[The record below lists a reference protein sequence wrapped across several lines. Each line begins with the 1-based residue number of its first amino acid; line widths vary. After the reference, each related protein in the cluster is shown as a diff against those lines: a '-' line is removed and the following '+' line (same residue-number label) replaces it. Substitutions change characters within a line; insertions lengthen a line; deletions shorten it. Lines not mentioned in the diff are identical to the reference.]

1 MATPRT
7 ARRAALVLA
16 GALGL
21 AFAPAPAGAEEPT
34 TAAEAAALVAAR
46 GHELEVLTEEF
57 NEAREALAG
66 QQAGA
71 QAAAAAVTEAQAA
84 VALAQDSVVGVA
96 RSAFT
101 GESMGSFQALMT
113 SESADEFV
121 NRVTLLQAVAGHQGE
136 LLDAAV
142 AAGEVAAQA
151 QVVADRAAGEAQ
163 QQYDTVARQQADLQ
177 A

>member
-66 QQAGA
+66 QQAAA
-71 QAAAAAVTEAQAA
+71 QTAAAAVTEARAA
-84 VALAQDSVVGVA
+84 AATGPEAGVGVA
-96 RSAFT
+96 PPALTR
-101 GESMGSFQALMT
+101 GSLG
-113 SESADEFV
+113 S
-121 NRVTLLQAVAGHQGE
+121 
-136 LLDAAV
+136 
-142 AAGEVAAQA
+142 
-151 QVVADRAAGEAQ
+151 
-163 QQYDTVARQQADLQ
+163 
-177 A
+177 

>member
-46 GHELEVLTEEF
+46 GHELEVLTEDF
-57 NEAREALAG
+57 NEARELLAG
-66 QQAGA
+66 QQAAA

-84 VALAQDSVVGVA
+84 GHPPPGPVVGVA
-96 RSAFT
+96 PP
-101 GESMGSFQALMT
+101 ALT
-113 SESADEFV
+113 RE
-121 NRVTLLQAVAGHQGE
+121 TQ
-136 LLDAAV
+136 
-142 AAGEVAAQA
+142 
-151 QVVADRAAGEAQ
+151 
-163 QQYDTVARQQADLQ
+163 
-177 A
+177 